1 MAEYIEREAVNN
13 ICLKHYNES
22 FDDIPAHEA
31 LYAVADDINK
41 ISAADVVEVVHG
53 EWVEH
58 TEIGAMN
65 NHLNCSVCN
74 WETVFFVVGKREYN
88 YCPNCGAKMDGR
100 GINNV
105 VQI

>member
-41 ISAADVVEVVHG
+41 ISAADVVEVVRCKDCRMFVDNKSALTTYCTRECKNLNVKPDDFCSYG
-53 EWVEH
+53 ERRCE
-58 TEIGAMN
+58 
-65 NHLNCSVCN
+65 
-74 WETVFFVVGKREYN
+74 
-88 YCPNCGAKMDGR
+88 DG
-100 GINNV
+100 
-105 VQI
+105 